1 MARTPRIRPL
11 GINACCVSV
20 PCTRAFVTRVCTN
33 RFMTCHSPPRVLP
46 ATRETGSSV
55 SPWTAG
61 GLEGGPPAWAV
72 PWPGRAPGQGLLFPS
87 LLCPAYLCPPR
98 KETGRETP
106 VTLCVDWGSGERGQ
120 RQGGPGTCWWPHL
133 HQLPGCRGEAP
144 VVLELCPGNAH
155 PPHLLFCLLSS
166 LGLGVSLLCDC
177 SCSASSWHKFAEP
190 APSFQ

>member
-1 MARTPRIRPL
+1 MPVVYRCHVHA
-11 GINACCVSV
+11 
-20 PCTRAFVTRVCTN
+20 RVCN
-33 RFMTCHSPPRVLP
+33 TCLHEPLYDLS
-46 ATRETGSSV
+46 
-55 SPWTAG
+55 
-61 GLEGGPPAWAV
+61 
-72 PWPGRAPGQGLLFPS
+72 FPS
-87 LLCPAYLCPPR
+87 LSAACHKRNWVIRVTLDSRRPGRRP
-98 KETGRETP
+98 TGMGCAVAGARARAGFAVSFSSLSCLPVSTQKGNRACETP

-155 PPHLLFCLLSS
+155 PRHLLFCLLSS

-190 APSFQ
+190 APSFH